1 MTGGTVARGFAFPLS
16 IVSVSDP
23 VDFRAW
29 FERSPAMLTAVSP
42 AGCVL
47 AASEAAALALGRA
60 TEGMAG
66 LAFADLYVDEDHAAA
81 REAVAEALRAPGTE
95 VRREVR
101 RLRADG
107 TPLMVEERFRAEA
120 GVVLVHTHDTTAR
133 RLAAEALERSR
144 SLLSAALESTADGVL
159 VVDLD
164 ARVTLFNQRFR
175 EMWSIPEEV
184 LREGDGWEVLRVAAA
199 QVADSAA
206 RDTQIRN
213 LMAAPEVEAAD
224 LVELADG
231 RVYERVSR
239 PQRIGSRVVGR
250 VFSYS
255 DVTEARRTHAVLRE
269 SEERYAL
276 AVEGA
281 LEGIWD
287 WDLVRGEI
295 YLSPPWKATLGYAPE
310 EISAD
315 PEEWF
320 SRIHPDDVDRV
331 RGEVQAS
338 IDGGRAHLESEH
350 RVRHRDG
357 SWRWTRARGMAVA
370 GADGTPVRLAGSLSD
385 VTERK
390 VAEEMLLHN
399 ALHDALTGLPNR
411 SLMLDRLGLAL
422 RRSARSGGS
431 VGVLFLDLDNFKV
444 VNDSLGHVV
453 GDQLLAA
460 VARRVEGALRPADT
474 VARLGGDEF
483 TVLLEDLA
491 DATEARGVADRLHG
505 ALAQPF
511 DLDGRTVFT
520 TASVGIAVGTGSVQP
535 ESLLRD
541 ADTAMYRAK
550 SQGRARCEVF
560 DPTMHTSALARL
572 HLETDLRGAVER
584 GEFELAYQP
593 LVSLIDG
600 RITGFEALA
609 RWRHP
614 ERGVLGPSEFIP
626 AAEDTG
632 LIVPLGRWV
641 LREAC
646 RQMREW
652 NRHYGAALSVN
663 VNLSARQFQD
673 GGLVRDVAA
682 ALRDTE
688 LPAAFLKLEITESLL
703 MGDLGGVSGA
713 LDELKAL
720 GVELCIDDFGT
731 GYSSLSYLH
740 RFPIDTLKIDRSF
753 VSRLDGDGQSEQIVR
768 TILVLAKSLNL
779 RAVAEGVETVEQAD
793 RLRAMGCEFAQG
805 FRFSKPL
812 AGEEAGALIWRQ
824 RLTA

>member
-1 MTGGTVARGFAFPLS
+1 MGAVDGRVFALNLS
-16 IVSVSDP
+16 LVSVTDP

-29 FERSPAMLTAVSP
+29 FARSPAMLTAVSS
-42 AGCVL
+42 AGEVL
-47 AASEAAALALGRA
+47 AASESAAAALGR
-60 TEGMAG
+60 TPEEMTGI
-66 LAFADLYVDEDHAAA
+66 AFAELYLAEDREAAA
-81 REAVAEALRAPGTE
+81 EALAEALRAPGTE

-107 TPLMVEERFRAEA
+107 GALWVEERLRAD
-120 GVVLVHTHDTTAR
+120 GCVVLVHTHDTTAR
-133 RLAAEALERSR
+133 RQAGEALQRSR
-144 SLLSAALESTADGVL
+144 SLLEAALESTADGIL

-164 ARVTLFNQRFR
+164 ARVKLWNQRFR

-184 LREGDGWEVLRVAAA
+184 LRDGDGWKVLELAAA
-199 QVADSAA
+199 QTTEPAA
-206 RDTQIRN
+206 RDAQIRQ
-213 LMAAPEVEAAD
+213 LLAAPELEEKNV
-224 LVELADG
+224 VHFTDG

-239 PQRIGSRVVGR
+239 PQRVGGRVVGR

-255 DVTEARRTHAVLRE
+255 DVTEAHRAEAVLRE

-281 LEGIWD
+281 LDGIWD
-287 WDLVRGEI
+287 WDLASGRIYFSPRWKEI
-295 YLSPPWKATLGYAPE
+295 LGYAAE
-310 EISAD
+310 EMEAD
-315 PEEWF
+315 PEAWF
-320 SRIHPDDVDRV
+320 SRVHPDDADRV
-331 RGEVQAS
+331 RGEVDAS
-338 IDGGRAHLESEH
+338 VQGGRTHFESEH
-350 RVRHRDG
+350 RVLHRDG
-357 SWRWTRARGMAVA
+357 SWRWARVRGVAVPGPQ
-370 GADGTPVRLAGSLSD
+370 GAPVRLAGSLSD

-411 SLMLDRLGLAL
+411 SLLLDRLGLAL
-422 RRSARSGGS
+422 RRCVRSGGN
-431 VGVLFLDLDNFKV
+431 VAVLFLDLDNFKV
-444 VNDSLGHVV
+444 VNDSLGHAV
-453 GDQLLAA
+453 GDRLLAA
-460 VARRVEGALRPADT
+460 VARRVEGALRPSDT

-483 TVLLEDLA
+483 TVLLEDLGEP
-491 DATEARGVADRLHG
+491 DEARRVAERLHH
-505 ALAQPF
+505 ALAEPF
-511 DLDGRTVFT
+511 DLEGRAVFT
-520 TASVGIAVGTGSVQP
+520 TASVGIAVGGGGTAP

-550 SQGRARCEVF
+550 SRGRARCEVF
-560 DPTMHTSALARL
+560 DPAMHTSALARL

-584 GEFELAYQP
+584 DEFELAYQP
-593 LVSLIDG
+593 LVSLRDG

-614 ERGVLGPSEFIP
+614 GRGMLNPSEFIP

-646 RQMREW
+646 RQMRAW

-663 VNLSARQFQD
+663 VNLSPRQFLD
-673 GGLVRDVAA
+673 GGLARDVAA

-703 MGDLGGVSGA
+703 MGDLGGVGGV
-713 LDELKAL
+713 LEELKGL

-753 VSRLDGDGQSEQIVR
+753 VARLDGDGQSEQIVR
-768 TILVLAKSLNL
+768 TILVLARTLNL
-779 RAVAEGVETVEQAD
+779 RAVAEGVETEEQAE
-793 RLRAMGCEFAQG
+793 RLRAMGCEYAQG
-805 FRFSKPL
+805 FRFSRPL

-824 RLTA
+824 RLTG